1 MSVYAVLR
9 GSASPYLP
17 HFRSLSSGVV
27 ILYLFLLRSW
37 TVLTAEARQ
46 EQAARIFS
54 SHRGQYPSSFP
65 DLSISLFLC
74 GGCLVSLFHLLG
86 HVQSDVAGRACKRG
100 SRREWQAVI
109 IVGPGASLAFSRPCS
124 LGSEWMHPLLVCTNI
139 SC

>member
-1 MSVYAVLR
+1 MQSSAAQLGHIRLTSGLYRLESLYCIYSYCVL
-9 GSASPYLP
+9 G
-17 HFRSLSSGVV
+17 
-27 ILYLFLLRSW
+27 

-65 DLSISLFLC
+65 DLSMSLFLC

-86 HVQSDVAGRACKRG
+86 HVQSDAAGRACKRG